1 MMFFPSGVWVGF
13 SRCTFS
19 LSNCPCLPCHSL
31 IILNEALERKECS
44 LLFFVKCKIRIWVSS
59 VSVLL
64 CGKNWLPGIWAA
76 GQLPCLLD
84 IVLLRAFDIICQG
97 VRAHEGPW
105 VQGFWNRGLLWTF
118 CFVFFLWPCLQDLS
132 PPARDWTWTLG
143 SESTES

>member
-13 SRCTFS
+13 SWCTFS

-64 CGKNWLPGIWAA
+64 CGKDWLPGIWAA
-76 GQLPCLLD
+76 GQLSCLLG
-84 IVLLRAFDIICQG
+84 IALLREHSTLSAK
-97 VRAHEGPW
+97 VYSAHEGPW
-105 VQGFWNRGLLWTF
+105 VQGFWNKGLLWTF
-118 CFVFFLWPCLQDLS
+118 LFFSLWPCLQDLS
-132 PPARDWTWTLG
+132 PLAGDWTWTLG
-143 SESTES
+143 SESAEP